1 MFFFFFLAWVM
12 HQIKQVC
19 KLFIIRFFVS
29 LHVLTNL
36 LIFFWV
42 HVLPNLFIF
51 GLPTID
57 IPFNK
62 LIIKSVFF

>member
-1 MFFFFFLAWVM
+1 MIFLMGGNLVFFFFFLAWVM

-29 LHVLTNL
+29 LHVLKNL

-51 GLPTID
+51 
-57 IPFNK
+57 
-62 LIIKSVFF
+62 

>member
-36 LIFFWV
+36 LIFFGYMYYQTY
-42 HVLPNLFIF
+42 LFF
-51 GLPTID
+51 SLPTID